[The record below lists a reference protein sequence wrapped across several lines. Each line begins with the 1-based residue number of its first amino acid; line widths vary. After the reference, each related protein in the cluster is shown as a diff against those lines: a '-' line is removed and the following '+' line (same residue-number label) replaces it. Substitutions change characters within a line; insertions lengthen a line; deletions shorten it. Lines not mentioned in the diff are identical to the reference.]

1 MFSCKLLRNLHSHH
15 SLAVKAMSITHI
27 TSLAQL
33 DAILDKSGT
42 KLTVIDFHATWC
54 GPCHAIAPTY
64 EALSKQY
71 TNVNFLKCDVDAAQ
85 DVAGRYGI
93 RAMPT
98 FVFLKGQTK
107 VDQVRGADKGTLENA
122 VRKHSSG
129 STSATF
135 SGRGQSLG
143 GSSTTLQPS
152 RNDGPEVPLVNL
164 DPQVKKLLY
173 FLAAYLFFW
182 YLSR

>member
-1 MFSCKLLRNLHSHH
+1 
-15 SLAVKAMSITHI
+15 MSITHI

-33 DAILDKSGT
+33 DAILNKSDT
-42 KLTVIDFHATWC
+42 NLTVIDFHASWC

-85 DVAGRYGI
+85 DVAGRYSI

-98 FVFLKGQTK
+98 FVFLRGQTK
-107 VDQVRGADKGTLENA
+107 VDQVRGADKAALDNA
-122 VRKHSSG
+122 LRKHSSG
-129 STSATF
+129 STPLATPAAF

-143 GSSTTLQPS
+143 GSSASQPAQD
-152 RNDGPEVPLVNL
+152 NGVEAPLINL

-173 FLAAYLFFW
+173 FFGAYLLFW
-182 YLSR
+182 YLSK

>member
-1 MFSCKLLRNLHSHH
+1 M
-15 SLAVKAMSITHI
+15 AITHI

-33 DAILDKSGT
+33 DAILDKSHT

-64 EALSKQY
+64 EALCKKY

-85 DVAGRYGI
+85 DIAGRYAI
-93 RAMPT
+93 SAMPT

-107 VDQVRGADKGTLENA
+107 VDQVRGANKAGIENA
-122 VRKHSSG
+122 LRKHSSG
-129 STSATF
+129 STSAAF
-135 SGRGQSLG
+135 LGSGQTLG
-143 GSSTTLQPS
+143 GSSTAAPPS
-152 RNDGPEVPLVNL
+152 RNDGLEAPLVNL

-173 FLAAYLFFW
+173 FFGAYLLFW